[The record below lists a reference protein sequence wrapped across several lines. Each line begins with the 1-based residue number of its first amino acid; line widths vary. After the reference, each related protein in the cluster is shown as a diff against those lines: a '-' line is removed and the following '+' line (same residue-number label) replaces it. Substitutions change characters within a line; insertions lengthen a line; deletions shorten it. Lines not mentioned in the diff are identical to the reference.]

1 MEFNTKELRKRI
13 KNLNDKLNTKKGYI
27 LTGLHIGFF
36 MWLFRSLTLIYRGQ
50 NLTLA
55 LLSSVIW
62 GIAWSIPM
70 CLAGICREWLK
81 NDKKTKEL
89 SKNENEKREMG

>member
-1 MEFNTKELRKRI
+1 MKKLRKRI
-13 KNLNDKLNTKKGYI
+13 KNINEKFNTKKGLI
-27 LTGLHIGFF
+27 LLGLHIGFC

-50 NLTLA
+50 NLTST

-62 GIAWSIPM
+62 GIGWSIPL
-70 CLAGICREWLK
+70 CLAGIVRGNHNK
-81 NDKKTKEL
+81 DKKTKEL

>member
-1 MEFNTKELRKRI
+1 MKKLRKRI
-13 KNLNDKLNTKKGYI
+13 KNINEKFNTKKGLI
-27 LTGLHIGFF
+27 LLGLHIGFC

-50 NLTLA
+50 NLTST

-62 GIAWSIPM
+62 GIGWSIPM
-70 CLAGICREWLK
+70 CLLGILK
-81 NDKKTKEL
+81 GNRNKDKKTKEL